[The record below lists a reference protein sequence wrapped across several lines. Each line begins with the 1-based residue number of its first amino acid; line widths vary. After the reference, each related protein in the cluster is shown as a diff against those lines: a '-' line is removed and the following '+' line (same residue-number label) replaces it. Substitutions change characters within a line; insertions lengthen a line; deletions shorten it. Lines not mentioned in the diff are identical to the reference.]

1 MIKNMQELS
10 MAEVRKLI
18 KDTEDDEKKKELE
31 SFIKKFSKIQGKK
44 AEELRKELE
53 SLEILKLKSEYIV
66 KIIDTLPEDAAD
78 LNKIFSDVSLDEDE
92 TNKVLE
98 IVKKYR

>member
-1 MIKNMQELS
+1 MIRSMQELS
-10 MAEVRKLI
+10 MAEVKKFL
-18 KDTEDDEKKKELE
+18 KGTEDDEKKKELE
-31 SFIKKFSKIQGKK
+31 AFIKKFSKIQGKK

-53 SLEILKLKSEYIV
+53 GLEILKLKPEYIV
-66 KIIDTLPEDAAD
+66 KIADILPEDAAD

-98 IVKKYR
+98 IVKKYK